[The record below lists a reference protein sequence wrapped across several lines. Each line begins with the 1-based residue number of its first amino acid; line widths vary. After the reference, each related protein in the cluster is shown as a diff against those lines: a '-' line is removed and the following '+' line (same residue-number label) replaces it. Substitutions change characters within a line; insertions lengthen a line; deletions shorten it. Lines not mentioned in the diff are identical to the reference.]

1 MIRTIAALALV
12 GIGLTP
18 FVDKSDTP
26 ALGKL
31 QAVDTMETSSMTAT
45 NRIVYDVAG
54 PSGANC
60 RIFLEKL
67 PTGMYSLKADVT
79 CADVHSGL
87 ERVAYWTDF
96 GNGSVRLEDDAH
108 MTVLSL
114 GASDGFAYE
123 SVSPSTA
130 LVTFAEVQG

>member
-1 MIRTIAALALV
+1 MIRTIAAMAVV

-18 FVDKSDTP
+18 FVDKSETP
-26 ALGKL
+26 AAGRAP
-31 QAVDTMETSSMTAT
+31 AVDTMETSSMMAA
-45 NRIVYDVAG
+45 NRIVYEVAG
-54 PSGANC
+54 PSGTNC

-67 PTGMYSLKADVT
+67 PTGIYSPRADVT